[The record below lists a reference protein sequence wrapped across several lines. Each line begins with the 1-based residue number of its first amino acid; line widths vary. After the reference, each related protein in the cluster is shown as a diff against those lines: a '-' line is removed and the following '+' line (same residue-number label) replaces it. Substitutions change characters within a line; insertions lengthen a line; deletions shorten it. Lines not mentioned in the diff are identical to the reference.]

1 MAERRDSLSGQIPGW
16 LNGLLVVGTAATLL
30 WLELRRPLRKT
41 RESKVQ
47 RNLRNLAISGLSSAA
62 IRLTEKPVTDVLTRS
77 VAQHR
82 LGLLKT
88 VRLPP
93 ALELGL
99 SVVLLDYTLY
109 LWHYLTHRIPFL
121 WRFHLAHHVDLD
133 LDAST
138 ALRFHFVEM
147 MLSVPW
153 RAAQVRLL
161 GISPLGLALWQSATL
176 VAIMFH
182 HSNVRLP
189 ITFERRLN
197 HLFVTPRM
205 HGIHHSIVKEET
217 GSNWGTIASW
227 PDRLHGT
234 IRLNVPQQEITIGV
248 SAYQEPAELTLGRI
262 LKLPLT
268 AKRPSW
274 QNSPQRQPLFAPK
287 TELAN

>member
-1 MAERRDSLSGQIPGW
+1 MAEKRDFRSGQLPGW

-30 WLELRRPLRKT
+30 WLEKRRPLRRT
-41 RESKVQ
+41 RESKRR
-47 RNLRNLAISGLSSAA
+47 RNLRNLAISALSSAA

-77 VAQHR
+77 VMQKR
-82 LGLLKT
+82 LGLLNT
-88 VRLPP
+88 VRLP
-93 ALELGL
+93 AAVEMAL

-176 VAIMFH
+176 LAIMFH
-182 HSNVRLP
+182 HANVRLP
-189 ITFERRLN
+189 IGFEGRLN
-197 HLFVTPRM
+197 QFLVTPRM
-205 HGIHHSIVKEET
+205 HGIHHSIVREET
-217 GSNWGTIASW
+217 GSNWGTIGSW

-248 SAYQEPAELTLGRI
+248 SAYQAPAELTIGRI
-262 LKLPLT
+262 LQLPLSVD
-268 AKRPSW
+268 RPSW
-274 QNSPQRQPLFAPK
+274 QGSPETKALTTAR
-287 TELAN
+287 TVLAG